1 MPNITKAL
9 PNLAK
14 VFQFII
20 SDAGPEGKFVL
31 DLKNGSGAAKA
42 GEEAGAV
49 RVLVGQ
55 ESSRI
60 PPSRLHI
67 CGVDVPKTMLRLP

>member
-1 MPNITKAL
+1 MITPKSIE
-9 PNLAK
+9 NHKSLAK

-49 RVLVGQ
+49 RV
-55 ESSRI
+55 
-60 PPSRLHI
+60 
-67 CGVDVPKTMLRLP
+67 

>member
-1 MPNITKAL
+1 MSIVIIVKVPKRTNPNPMIPDASWLSLT
-9 PNLAK
+9 K

-49 RVLVGQ
+49 
-55 ESSRI
+55 SS
-60 PPSRLHI
+60 
-67 CGVDVPKTMLRLP
+67 

>member
-1 MPNITKAL
+1 MSIVIIVKVPKRTNPNPMSLT
-9 PNLAK
+9 K

-49 RVLVGQ
+49 
-55 ESSRI
+55 SS
-60 PPSRLHI
+60 
-67 CGVDVPKTMLRLP
+67 